1 MIDKR
6 PRMIVRC
13 ADVADMIQSV
23 NFARDNNILLSVRGG
38 GHNTWP
44 QRMADWLSDSG
55 FLQQ

>member
-1 MIDKR
+1 
-6 PRMIVRC
+6 
-13 ADVADMIQSV
+13 VADMIQSV